1 MRDWPDDAASAD
13 AETSATS
20 VAPELNA
27 GDVTDSTTAD
37 TTARSRT
44 TATSSRTGGTATSAG
59 RAATEI
65 PAPRDGDY
73 QYEVVEHV
81 PAFED
86 EPAETYND
94 SYWVR
99 WRVSRGAGVV
109 TSDETEGFDD
119 DDPTTSYVSSYRTT
133 AATHELVKTVSSDED
148 GSLTCAYKPAMTLV
162 NLPLTTGAQWHNDT
176 TCSDSDGAT
185 EHTVN
190 DGRVVGSATDVV
202 GGKSVAT
209 VIVKTTETYTET
221 YVDDEPG
228 DAYIVRTE
236 RTTHIDPTTLLIVSE
251 ESTDTDDTGT
261 TTSRLTLKNLEP
273 RKT

>member
-1 MRDWPDDAASAD
+1 MGEVD
-13 AETSATS
+13 TSATS
-20 VAPELNA
+20 VAP
-27 GDVTDSTTAD
+27 GPSPDDFSDDVADNTTGD

-44 TATSSRTGGTATSAG
+44 STTPRKDGTATTAS
-59 RAATEI
+59 RAAAEI

-73 QYEVVEHV
+73 QYDVVVHV
-81 PAFED
+81 PAFDD
-86 EPAETYND
+86 EAAETYND
-94 SYWVR
+94 TYWVR
-99 WRVSRGAGVV
+99 WRVTRGADAV
-109 TSDETEGFDD
+109 TSDEIEEFDD

-133 AATHELVKTVSSDED
+133 NGTHELLKTVSSDEE
-148 GSLTCAYKPAMTLV
+148 GSLRCAYKPALTLV
-162 NLPLTTGAQWHNDT
+162 NLPLTTGKSWHNDT

-190 DGRVVGSATDVV
+190 DGRVVGTATDVV

-209 VIVKTTETYTET
+209 VVVKTTETYTET

-251 ESTDTDDTGT
+251 ESADTDDTGT